1 MTSIPGLVISDEK
14 PNGKTYYEP
23 TVLTVKG
30 QSQYND
36 DQISF
41 EEIQGFWQ
49 LPDQF
54 SGSKRP
60 PQGTVAKFSLST
72 NPKRGQ
78 NARPGSMYMDIGGI
92 YKITEGE
99 QPIAPQ
105 QQAQQDFRDD
115 WGDQVAD
122 EGVQA
127 VSVEANLTVD
137 EKIKKSQALNL
148 LFDALTQP
156 MREEERIELLDGMG
170 FGDYKGAAQVA
181 GEQWNNLRNGL
192 TPFMPVDE
200 AAWEDPAEELDQQ
213 AQQHLA
219 DVANETTTY
228 TNEKPPSDGDFE
240 SVPGW

>member
-1 MTSIPGLVISDEK
+1 MTAIPGLVISDEK

-23 TVLTVKG
+23 AVLTVKG

-127 VSVEANLTVD
+127 VSVEASLTVD

-148 LFDALTQP
+148 LFDTINAYVPLA
-156 MREEERIELLDGMG
+156 EKLESLKDMG
-170 FGDYKGAAQVA
+170 FENLEEAKAVA

-200 AAWEDPAEELDQQ
+200 AAWDNPAEELDQQ